1 MDRVKKWENV
11 AFFYDVVKVPYQ
23 LKCVGVH
30 MKKLI
35 LALFIVSTSVM
46 AQNFDIPVSKIVKP
60 DYICA
65 NQGGAYAIKVG
76 KTPRM
81 WQTDLDANGRAEEG
95 IELQNVKVQALR
107 CINCFDLSGELLGQI
122 NVKAKLRGNLE
133 FIKLN
138 LELSDG
144 RGEGHVFE
152 MDCQKAA
159 K

>member
-1 MDRVKKWENV
+1 
-11 AFFYDVVKVPYQ
+11 
-23 LKCVGVH
+23 

-35 LALFIVSTSVM
+35 LALCLVSTSAM
-46 AQNFDIPVSKIVKP
+46 AQIDLDMPVSKIVKP

-76 KTPRM
+76 KAPKM
-81 WQTDLDANGRAEEG
+81 WQTDLDANGTAEEG
-95 IELQNVKVQALR
+95 IELKNVTVQPLR
-107 CINCFDLSGELLGQI
+107 CINCYDLSGILLGQI
-122 NVKAKLRGNLE
+122 HVKAKLRGNLE

-144 RGEGHVFE
+144 RGQAQTFE
-152 MDCQKAA
+152 MDCQKAG